1 MGYIS
6 LLIIALLVSV
16 LAFIGFK
23 PRVQTPLAPQISET
37 TQTGLKEQGEN
48 AIGYQD
54 LLSSVRSQVGE
65 VSKADYDRVKQYE
78 DLK

>member
-1 MGYIS
+1 MGYVA
-6 LLIIALLVSV
+6 LLIVAGLIAV

-23 PRVQTPLAPQISET
+23 PRAPISLTPQISET
-37 TQTGLKEQGEN
+37 TQEGLKEQGEN
-48 AIGYQD
+48 AVGYQD

-65 VSKADYDRVKQYE
+65 ASKTEFDRVKQYE